1 MATILH
7 IRSREKSGVTTSATG
22 PRWTAFLKRH
32 SWGLSTCAFVIAG
45 AGLAYATFD
54 EVDRLTRL
62 RAPTPPEVTTDVIV
76 RNARDD
82 EGNRASFRILLFTDE
97 FRWKMSSHA
106 ELESFDHPAFTPE
119 MKSVLARAK
128 EVIVVGASSEEVA
141 PGLAQQAARKK
152 EETRAA
158 RRASRIALWVREALT
173 KPIPIRKLNVGH
185 HTSTGGG
192 DDTSDQRRVVII
204 LVLERQ
210 DGTNVDEALRAAM
223 THESVNSPIFK
234 VLLSRYSLATG
245 KSFTWVE

>member
-1 MATILH
+1 
-7 IRSREKSGVTTSATG
+7 
-22 PRWTAFLKRH
+22 
-32 SWGLSTCAFVIAG
+32 VIAG

-54 EVDRLTRL
+54 EVDRLTRF

-76 RNARDD
+76 RNAKDE

-97 FRWKMSSHA
+97 FRWKMSSSE
-106 ELESFDHPAFTPE
+106 ELESFDQPAFTPE

-128 EVIVVGASSEEVA
+128 EVA
-141 PGLAQQAARKK
+141 PVLAQQAARKK

-158 RRASRIALWVREALT
+158 RRASRIALWVREALN

-185 HTSTGGG
+185 HTSTRGA

-204 LVLERQ
+204 LVLDRQ